1 MKKLLYRITLPL
13 QYLLVFLFIV
23 FEEFIWEG
31 IAVPVGEY
39 LRSLRLLQALEHVV
53 RRMNRYL
60 ILVLFVLLFGGVELA
75 GVTAG
80 VLVVQGMVLSG
91 LLLYGLKIPIAAFTF
106 WLFGVSR
113 EKLLSF
119 PWFHWT
125 YERILTLFD
134 WFKATDVYRHSM
146 RALRNVK
153 TRFRR
158 LWSKLEG
165 IFPQKEG
172 SSLLRRLQAL
182 YRRIRERLRR
192 NRLR

>member
-1 MKKLLYRITLPL
+1 MKKLLYKITLPL
-13 QYLLVFLFIV
+13 QYLLVFLFII

-39 LRSLRLLQALEHVV
+39 LRSLRLLQALE
-53 RRMNRYL
+53 RLIRGMNRYL

-80 VLVVQGMVLSG
+80 ILIVQGMVLPG

-119 PWFHWT
+119 GWFAWA
-125 YERILTLFD
+125 YERILAFLA
-134 WFKATDVYRHSM
+134 WLKSREIYQKSM
-146 RALRNVK
+146 AAVH
-153 TRFRR
+153 R
-158 LWSKLEG
+158 L
-165 IFPQKEG
+165 KED
-172 SSLLRRLQAL
+172 LRRIWQKIKAILPAGKGAFFHRIKAL
-182 YRRIRERLRR
+182 YRKVRDELRR
-192 NRLR
+192 NRIR

>member
-1 MKKLLYRITLPL
+1 MKKLLYKITLPI

-39 LRSLRLLQALEHVV
+39 LRSLRLLQALERAV

-80 VLVVQGMVLSG
+80 VLIVQGMLLPG
-91 LLLYGLKIPIAAFTF
+91 FLLYGLKIPIAAFTF

-113 EKLLSF
+113 EQLLSF
-119 PWFHWT
+119 AWFAWA
-125 YERILTLFD
+125 YEKILAFLA
-134 WFKATDVYRHSM
+134 WLKSREIYRKSMAAVHRLKAD
-146 RALRNVK
+146 
-153 TRFRR
+153 
-158 LWSKLEG
+158 
-165 IFPQKEG
+165 
-172 SSLLRRLQAL
+172 LRRIWQKVKAFLPAGEGGLLHRLKAL
-182 YRRIRERLRR
+182 YRKVRNELRR
-192 NRLR
+192 NKIQ